1 MQAAAPDPRPG
12 TPTDPVDGALLALA
26 RQAPC
31 GLIALDSGLRVRAI
45 NDTLLEWLG
54 RDRADLARLTGH
66 SGWADFPT
74 LARLHTEAELQPLRD
89 HLHDLQA
96 RGEATPLPLRLFG
109 KDGAFFSVELR
120 SQPERDAEGR
130 FVGSRTVVMDVGA
143 RLRIEH
149 QLVARLRLLQT
160 LTDRTPSRLAYFDK
174 DLVCRFCNAAYAEG
188 YGLPADD
195 VIGTELG
202 RLLAPEVLP
211 DVLPRVARVL
221 NGEALSHEAERQ
233 GPQGLTTYHEVHYL
247 PDLQD
252 GQAQGFFVEL
262 IDITERRRTE
272 DYVFNAN
279 LDLEERVAQRSAELL
294 ASEQRFRLMSQAIR
308 DHAILFVDPDGAIH
322 EWTDSAQRLH
332 GFERVHILGRS
343 LDVVFRPEADGVP
356 RDLEALLDHCV
367 AEGHAEHEGWG
378 LRPDGTR
385 FWSHATLTALRDG
398 QDALQGVSVIV
409 RDLTEH
415 KRLADLTAQ
424 LHQALEQR
432 VAQRTAQLDAAHR
445 DLDAF
450 SYTVAHDLRAP
461 LRHIGQYV
469 ALTQE
474 ALAPG
479 GSPAAPH
486 EALQHQ
492 LAIAAATR
500 RMGLMIDGLLEF
512 ARLGRAQIDRAP
524 VSLSPL
530 LQGMV
535 NRRRQ
540 ETAPRAIDWAVDP
553 DLPPVLG
560 DPMLLAEVFDKL
572 LDNAVKFT
580 RRVAQARIAVGQRA
594 EPDSDTDTDTGQV
607 VLWVRDNGVGFDR
620 DKAQSLFLLFQRQHH
635 SMDYEGIGLGLALA
649 HRIVLRHGGRLW
661 CETAPGEG
669 CTFFL
674 ALPRAGGDAPPA
686 GAD

>member
-1 MQAAAPDPRPG
+1 MTSAAPEPRPG
-12 TPTDPVDGALLALA
+12 ADPGPGADALLALA
-26 RQAPC
+26 QQAPC
-31 GLIALDSGLRVRAI
+31 GLLALDSALRVRAL
-45 NDTLLEWLG
+45 NDTLLDWLG
-54 RDRADLARLTGH
+54 SDRAELARLTGH

-74 LARLHTEAELQPLRD
+74 LARLNADADLQPLRA
-89 HLHDLQA
+89 HLHELQT
-96 RGEATPLPLRLFG
+96 RGRATPLQLRLFG
-109 KDGAFFSVELR
+109 KDGGFFTVELQ
-120 SQPERDAEGR
+120 SQAERDAEGR
-130 FVGSRTVVMDVGA
+130 FVQSRTLVLDVSA
-143 RLRIEH
+143 RQRIEH
-149 QLVARLRLLQT
+149 KLVARLRLLQT

-174 DLVCRFCNAAYAEG
+174 DLICRFCNAAYAEG

-195 VIGTELG
+195 VIGAELG

-233 GPQGLTTYHEVHYL
+233 GPSGLTSYHEVHYL

-252 GQAQGFFVEL
+252 GQAQGFFIEL

-279 LDLEERVAQRSAELL
+279 LDLEERVAQRSAELM

-308 DHAILFVDPDGAIH
+308 DHAILFIDPDGAIH

-332 GFERVHILGRS
+332 GFERGQILGRS
-343 LDVVFRPEADGVP
+343 LDAVFQPETEGVAQ
-356 RDLEALLDHCV
+356 DLEALLDRCV
-367 AEGHAEHEGWG
+367 ADGHAEHEGWG
-378 LRPDGTR
+378 LRHDGSR
-385 FWSHATLTALRDG
+385 FWSHATLTALRDA
-398 QDALQGVSVIV
+398 QEALQGLSVIV

-415 KRLADLTAQ
+415 KRLANISAQ
-424 LHQALEQR
+424 LHQALEAR
-432 VAQRTAQLDAAHR
+432 VAQRTAQLDAAQR

-479 GSPAAPH
+479 ASPAGPP

-512 ARLGRAQIDRAP
+512 ARLGRARIERVP

-535 NRRRQ
+535 NRWRQ
-540 ETAPRAIDWAVDP
+540 ETAPRAIDWAVEP
-553 DLPPVLG
+553 DLPPVMG
-560 DPMLLAEVFDKL
+560 DPILLAEVFDKL
-572 LDNAVKFT
+572 LDNAAKFT
-580 RRVAQARIAVGQRA
+580 RRVPHARISVGLRA
-594 EPDSDTDTDTGQV
+594 EPDADTGQP
-607 VLWVRDNGVGFDR
+607 VLFVRDNGVGFDLG
-620 DKAQSLFLLFQRQHH
+620 KATSLFVLFQRQHH

-669 CTFFL
+669 CTFFI
-674 ALPRAGGDAPPA
+674 ALPRVTGEAPMP
-686 GAD
+686 GSD